1 MENNQ
6 TTRERTGLRA
16 VRVMT
21 NMLMLTGSA
30 AALGLL
36 VGASPPALAAICLYM
51 AAAALAADQIQHRV
65 RSFRIYIGICIGIAA
80 LTALLS
86 SYVIPS
92 IRIPLTVIS
101 LAEIWCLYEGRI
113 TQRPAFAPKPYYLLL
128 PIFIWML
135 GTFSDAK
142 TLRPLSFAME
152 TALVLLF
159 LAWHNQK
166 SLERTYYAA
175 SGRARV
181 PYGKIRRLNA
191 SLLFVYL
198 AAALLL
204 CAGLTAVC
212 SDDGGVFWVLEAF
225 LTLVAIIAGALVW
238 LFIMLLNWLTG
249 GNMGAMAPIN
259 PLDPEAAEELFPW
272 LHTLWIII
280 DGVIIVAGAAVVIY
294 LIYWN
299 LYNLYYGFLAADP
312 ETGDTGK
319 RFNARER
326 KRRIRAGSGRPQDR
340 FPILAGLGP
349 AAGIRREYISLV
361 RMHPEGARIPGTY
374 TPSQI
379 ELAVAGEE
387 AREEEWQEIHQLY
400 EKARFAPQ
408 LADRNDLRRM
418 RELVRRRSE
427 AERRRQEMVRR
438 RLL

>member
-1 MENNQ
+1 M
-6 TTRERTGLRA
+6 
-16 VRVMT
+16 
-21 NMLMLTGSA
+21 
-30 AALGLL
+30 
-36 VGASPPALAAICLYM
+36 
-51 AAAALAADQIQHRV
+51 
-65 RSFRIYIGICIGIAA
+65 
-80 LTALLS
+80 
-86 SYVIPS
+86 
-92 IRIPLTVIS
+92 
-101 LAEIWCLYEGRI
+101 
-113 TQRPAFAPKPYYLLL
+113 
-128 PIFIWML
+128 
-135 GTFSDAK
+135 
-142 TLRPLSFAME
+142 
-152 TALVLLF
+152 
-159 LAWHNQK
+159 
-166 SLERTYYAA
+166 
-175 SGRARV
+175 
-181 PYGKIRRLNA
+181 
-191 SLLFVYL
+191 
-198 AAALLL
+198 
-204 CAGLTAVC
+204 
-212 SDDGGVFWVLEAF
+212 FWVLEAF
-225 LTLVAIIAGALVW
+225 LALVAIIAGALVW

>member
-1 MENNQ
+1 M
-6 TTRERTGLRA
+6 
-16 VRVMT
+16 
-21 NMLMLTGSA
+21 
-30 AALGLL
+30 
-36 VGASPPALAAICLYM
+36 
-51 AAAALAADQIQHRV
+51 
-65 RSFRIYIGICIGIAA
+65 
-80 LTALLS
+80 
-86 SYVIPS
+86 
-92 IRIPLTVIS
+92 
-101 LAEIWCLYEGRI
+101 
-113 TQRPAFAPKPYYLLL
+113 
-128 PIFIWML
+128 
-135 GTFSDAK
+135 
-142 TLRPLSFAME
+142 
-152 TALVLLF
+152 
-159 LAWHNQK
+159 
-166 SLERTYYAA
+166 
-175 SGRARV
+175 
-181 PYGKIRRLNA
+181 
-191 SLLFVYL
+191 
-198 AAALLL
+198 
-204 CAGLTAVC
+204 
-212 SDDGGVFWVLEAF
+212 
-225 LTLVAIIAGALVW
+225 
-238 LFIMLLNWLTG
+238 
-249 GNMGAMAPIN
+249 
-259 PLDPEAAEELFPW
+259 
-272 LHTLWIII
+272 
-280 DGVIIVAGAAVVIY
+280 IIVAGAAVVIY

-312 ETGDTGK
+312 ETGDTGM